1 MHVDLDHDEVTWPPP
16 PAAVTSPGAEGG
28 GDMTKS
34 DSLGFEKEGEGGEAG
49 AGAGTPAGGGLGG
62 APPAWPEEAARRAR
76 RVVQSTLFPEF
87 ESFDGVRFT
96 AV

>member
-1 MHVDLDHDEVTWPPP
+1 
-16 PAAVTSPGAEGG
+16 
-28 GDMTKS
+28 MTKS
-34 DSLGFEKEGEGGEAG
+34 DSLGFGKEGGGEAAG
-49 AGAGTPAGGGLGG
+49 AGARTGGVRGG

-96 AV
+96 DVCVCN